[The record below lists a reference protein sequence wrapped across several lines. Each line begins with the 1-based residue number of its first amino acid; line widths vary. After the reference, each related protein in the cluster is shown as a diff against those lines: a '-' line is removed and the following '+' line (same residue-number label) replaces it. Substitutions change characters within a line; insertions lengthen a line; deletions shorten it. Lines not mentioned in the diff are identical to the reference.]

1 MNNIKYNFIDLNN
14 ISTTAFRKEIPNYLP
29 FSEAYNLYRRS
40 KLVGLTDDGWASIVE
55 VDNTYYH
62 AQIESGEVY
71 LTKVKLINDEHDT
84 RTDNTSCLLR

>member
-14 ISTTAFRKEIPNYLP
+14 VSTTQFKKEIPNYMP
-29 FSEAYNLYRRS
+29 FTEAYHLYQRS
-40 KLVGLTDDGWASIVE
+40 RIVGRTDDGWAHIIE

-62 AQIESGEVY
+62 AQIESGQVY

-84 RTDNTSCLLR
+84 RTDNTSSLLR